1 MRVDGASGDR
11 ASVVNGVFA
20 LEEALYN
27 GRALY
32 RKVGDPHCWLRFAP
46 NRTWTI
52 SNTVDKDANNNA
64 GDAFSS
70 SFGLSL
76 PTDSS
81 VWEVFVDGKLV
92 KQAAMRVQPA
102 SEQVGARLG
111 ARVSV
116 SQRAGV
122 VAIALVRSRIFC
134 WCIFLYVRVCV
145 CGSPW
150 RTAPRFGPAG
160 AFRSCERVCLTVRM
174 HECADVDVC

>member
-1 MRVDGASGDR
+1 MRVDGASGDC

-20 LEEALYN
+20 LEEELYN

-46 NRTWTI
+46 NRCWVI
-52 SNTVDKDANNNA
+52 SDTVDKDANNND
-64 GDAFSS
+64 GVAFSS
-70 SFGLSL
+70 SRGLSL

-81 VWEVFVDGKLV
+81 VWEVWVDGKFV

-145 CGSPW
+145 CAFVCVRLSLAHSPSL
-150 RTAPRFGPAG
+150 RPRRCVPF
-160 AFRSCERVCLTVRM
+160 L
-174 HECADVDVC
+174 

>member
-1 MRVDGASGDR
+1 VRVDGASGDL

-20 LEEALYN
+20 LEEELYN

-32 RKVGDPHCWLRFAP
+32 RKVGDPHWWLRFAP

-52 SNTVDKDANNNA
+52 SNTVAKDANNND
-64 GDAFSS
+64 GVAFSS

-81 VWEVFVDGKLV
+81 VWEVFVDGEFV

-116 SQRAGV
+116 SH
-122 VAIALVRSRIFC
+122 VAYHSNEETPRTPITLVTLSKE
-134 WCIFLYVRVCV
+134 L
-145 CGSPW
+145 
-150 RTAPRFGPAG
+150 
-160 AFRSCERVCLTVRM
+160 
-174 HECADVDVC
+174 

>member
-20 LEEALYN
+20 LEEELYN

-32 RKVGDPHCWLRFAP
+32 RKVGDPHCWLRFTP
-46 NRTWTI
+46 GSWWVI
-52 SNTVDKDANNNA
+52 SDTVAKDANNDD
-64 GDAFSS
+64 GYAFSS
-70 SFGLSL
+70 SLGLSL

-81 VWEVFVDGKLV
+81 VWEVWVDGKWV
-92 KQAAMRVQPA
+92 KQAAIRVQPA

-145 CGSPW
+145 CACVCVRLSLAHCPSL
-150 RTAPRFGPAG
+150 RPRRCVPF
-160 AFRSCERVCLTVRM
+160 L
-174 HECADVDVC
+174 